1 MPPSSGGRADAGEP
15 EDRGRP
21 ALARLLRREGFLRP
35 VDFLRRQGLLPRR
48 RQVPRRL
55 RLARR
60 RALFRGPGRGLPGR
74 LPRLP
79 RPSSRARKIEAVLAV
94 CGLLAGFGLTLAG
107 LSALRAGRGHAETQP
122 SSPPPEAVPAAA
134 VSAAALDTEWARY
147 ADHSTCADWAGA
159 DGVSAV
165 PIGGSQLAW
174 FFSDTYLGPVAADT
188 GFKTISGFIHN
199 SVVVQTTQHGTTRF
213 TTLTGGGACSAP
225 GGSSQY
231 ATSVVSPPAIGGHA
245 ERYWNA
251 DGIVAG
257 GDVLRFYNG
266 FTRGQPP
273 FVPVTTVIA
282 RFTMSGLRS
291 ASAADPA
298 GGGVVHPALTT
309 LPNYTPVAGGTPVAW
324 GSALLRAGGTL
335 YVYGWA
341 SPDHTEAV
349 KQLYLARVRVSQ
361 LTDYAAWQYYAG
373 AGQWSAAEDNAQPV
387 QRSGADFN
395 ISTGFSVLR
404 LGGKYWL
411 IQQESTTGSPDI
423 VAFPAPHPWGPF
435 DPSGRI
441 LLYHAPDVGLNAAH
455 DFRIMYE
462 ARAEPALSTR
472 QNLMISYNV
481 NSVGVTTGCQ
491 PLSAFTDTITRPRFI
506 SVPVAAFTGASG
518 SPFTVQSGPSPYTDV
533 TSKNPSQWFNSWAY
547 PGGCPP
553 VPGLSDVS
561 AQAVGNGT
569 VSLHWQDAGL
579 GLAYRVYQRVA
590 GGSGY
595 RLVNT
600 VSADGTQVRGLGR
613 GVTYEFLVEPV
624 NSKRKTGAGATATL
638 TAS

>member
-1 MPPSSGGRADAGEP
+1 MPPSSGGRTEAGGP
-15 EDRGRP
+15 EDRSR
-21 ALARLLRREGFLRP
+21 ARLSR
-35 VDFLRRQGLLPRR
+35 LLPRFP
-48 RQVPRRL
+48 VPL
-55 RLARR
+55 RFPVPPR
-60 RALFRGPGRGLPGR
+60 FRFPV
-74 LPRLP
+74 RLP
-79 RPSSRARKIEAVLAV
+79 RPATRARRVEIVLAA
-94 CGLLAGFGLTLAG
+94 CGLLAGFSLTFAG
-107 LSALRAGRGHAETQP
+107 LYALHAAHGGAGAQP
-122 SSPPPEAVPAAA
+122 SSAPIEAAPAA
-134 VSAAALDTEWARY
+134 SSPAALDTEWAQY

-165 PIGGSQLAW
+165 PIGRSQLAW
-174 FFSDTYLGPVAADT
+174 FFSDTYLGPVAART

-199 SVVVQTTQHGTTRF
+199 SVVVQTTEHGTTRF
-213 TTLTGGGACSAP
+213 STLTGGGTCSSP

-231 ATSVVSPPAIGGHA
+231 ATSVVSPQLGSRHA
-245 ERYWNA
+245 QRFWNA
-251 DGIVAG
+251 DGLTVG
-257 GDVLRFYNG
+257 GDILRFYNG
-266 FTRGQPP
+266 FTMGPPP
-273 FVPVTTVIA
+273 FLPVSTVIA
-282 RFTMSGLRS
+282 KFRVGGLR
-291 ASAADPA
+291 AAAAANPA
-298 GGGVVHPALTT
+298 GGGVAHPQLTM
-309 LPNYTPVAGGTPVAW
+309 LPTYTPVAGGTPIAW
-324 GSALLRAGGTL
+324 GSALLRAGKTV
-335 YVYGWA
+335 YIYGWA
-341 SPDHTEAV
+341 SPDRTEAV
-349 KQLYLARVRVSQ
+349 KQLYLARAPLSQ
-361 LTDYAAWQYYAG
+361 LTNPAAWRYFAG
-373 AGQWSAAEDNAQPV
+373 EGQWAAGEHNAQPV
-387 QRSGADFN
+387 QPSGADFS

-411 IQQESTTGSPDI
+411 IQQDSTTGSPDI
-423 VAFPAPHPWGPF
+423 VAFPARAPWGPF
-435 DPSGRI
+435 DPDGRI
-441 LLYHAPDVGLNAAH
+441 VLYRSPDVGLNDAH

-462 ARAEPALSTR
+462 ARAEPALSDR
-472 QNLMISYNV
+472 GHLMISYNV

-491 PLSAFTDTITRPRFI
+491 PLSSFTDTITRPRFI